1 MVSSLGEL
9 SKASDCSYFSLFGKR
24 IHKAWLML
32 VGCCFL
38 QSGTVSIV
46 LGCCGLFFVPI
57 CNELGFA
64 RSEIASYQSF
74 YWLALILTMPLAG
87 KVLSKCNIRIVTCVC
102 AIMVALATGL
112 MSTYQHVWQ
121 WICSGL
127 VFGSFGC
134 CVFHLP
140 LVTLIGNWFEDR
152 VGIAMGIATA
162 LSAIAIMFFSPF
174 FQTVIANFGWRMG
187 YVVEAIVILLFT
199 IPWCMFVFVRSPQ
212 DIGAQ
217 PYRVKI
223 RNRGGGCQ
231 NFPASSVLTRSSND
245 AAQKESVASVAPNN
259 TMGAKSNDTLVRV
272 NSEDNVITGV
282 PAKSALKS
290 IPFVCVFIF
299 AGIAAWIGSGFD
311 SNMPGYIDSI
321 GMDAQFG
328 ALVISA
334 VSFGS
339 FCEKLL
345 MGYINDKFG
354 VWWAV
359 GCEIVCVCAGI
370 IGLLFLRQPQ
380 LLLVAA
386 ALFGVQD
393 SFSSVS
399 LPLIIRKLF
408 GNLDYT
414 QIYSWARVG
423 AGVFGVFAAV
433 SVAASYDF
441 TGSYVPAFI
450 AAMAF
455 CVVIIA
461 LLVIANKFKSK
472 LTWETRK
479 VFVDRHD
486 LAQGN
491 TNVE

>member
-1 MVSSLGEL
+1 MDIARR
-9 SKASDCSYFSLFGKR
+9 ASDCSHISLMGR
-24 IHKAWLML
+24 RVHRAWLML
-32 VGCCFL
+32 VGVCFL
-38 QSGTVSIV
+38 QSGTVSII

-57 CNELGFA
+57 CNDLGFA

-87 KVLSKCNIRIVTCVC
+87 KVISRFDIRVVTCVC
-102 AIMVALATGL
+102 SVMVALAAGL
-112 MSTYQHVWQ
+112 MSTYHYVWQ
-121 WICSGL
+121 WILSGL

-140 LVTLIGNWFEDR
+140 LVTIINNWFDDR
-152 VGIAMGIATA
+152 VGIAMGVATA

-174 FQTVIANFGWRMG
+174 FQHIIAAFGWRIA
-187 YVVEAIVILLFT
+187 YVVEAVVILLFT
-199 IPWCMFVFVRSPQ
+199 IPWCAFVFVRSPR
-212 DIGAQ
+212 DVGAE
-217 PYRVKI
+217 PYRVQ
-223 RNRGGGCQ
+223 RDVEADCAEN
-231 NFPASSVLTRSSND
+231 PTAVVS
-245 AAQKESVASVAPNN
+245 
-259 TMGAKSNDTLVRV
+259 
-272 NSEDNVITGV
+272 GV
-282 PAKSALKS
+282 PASRALKS
-290 IPFVCVFIF
+290 VPFVCVFIF

-321 GMDAQFG
+321 GMDAKFG
-328 ALVISA
+328 ALVVSA

-345 MGYINDKFG
+345 MGYVNDKFG

-359 GCEIVCVCAGI
+359 ACEIVLVCAGI
-370 IGLLFLRQPQ
+370 MGLLFLRQPQ
-380 LLLVAA
+380 LVLVAA

-433 SVAASYDF
+433 TVAASYDF
-441 TGSYVPAFI
+441 TGSYVPAFV
-450 AAMAF
+450 AAMVF
-455 CVVIIA
+455 CAVIVAI
-461 LLVIANKFKSK
+461 LLIANKYKEK
-472 LTWETRK
+472 LTWETRE
-479 VFVDRHD
+479 VS
-486 LAQGN
+486 LG
-491 TNVE
+491 EE

>member
-1 MVSSLGEL
+1 MGSSFLG
-9 SKASDCSYFSLFGKR
+9 AQDCSYFSFMGKKV
-24 IHKAWLML
+24 HKAWLML
-32 VGCCFL
+32 IGCCFL

-74 YWLALILTMPLAG
+74 YWVALILTMPLAG
-87 KVLSKCNIRIVTCVC
+87 KVLSKFNIRIVTCVS
-102 AIMVALATGL
+102 AVMVALAAGL
-112 MSTYQHVWQ
+112 MSTYQYVWQ

-127 VFGSFGC
+127 IFGSFGC

-140 LVTLIGNWFEDR
+140 LVTLINNWFDDR

-162 LSAIAIMFFSPF
+162 LSAVAIMFFSPF
-174 FQTVIANFGWRMG
+174 FQGVIASYGWRMA
-187 YVVEAIVILLFT
+187 YIVEAVVILLFT
-199 IPWCMFVFVRSPQ
+199 IPWCAFVFVRSPQ
-212 DIGAQ
+212 DIGAT
-217 PYRVKI
+217 PYRIADSGKGKI
-223 RNRGGGCQ
+223 GKGN
-231 NFPASSVLTRSSND
+231 A
-245 AAQKESVASVAPNN
+245 EASV
-259 TMGAKSNDTLVRV
+259 S
-272 NSEDNVITGV
+272 GV
-282 PAKSALKS
+282 PAKQALKS

-321 GMDAQFG
+321 GMDAKFG
-328 ALVISA
+328 ALVVSA

-354 VWWAV
+354 VWVTVA
-359 GCEIVCVCAGI
+359 CEIILVCAGI
-370 IGLLFLRQPQ
+370 VGLLFLRQPQ
-380 LLLVAA
+380 MILVAA

-399 LPLIIRKLF
+399 LPLVIRALF

-423 AGVFGVFAAV
+423 AGVFGVFAAIT
-433 SVAASYDF
+433 VAAAYDI
-441 TGSYVPAFI
+441 TGSYVPAFV
-450 AAMAF
+450 AAMILCAVI
-455 CVVIIA
+455 VVILA
-461 LLVIANKFKSK
+461 IANKYKSK
-472 LTWETRK
+472 LVWQTDETAPSLRK
-479 VFVDRHD
+479 R
-486 LAQGN
+486 
-491 TNVE
+491 